1 MKKKFHFSALK
12 PYLLEIP
19 LYALL
24 VAGYLLL
31 VLHLL
36 YGRLKVLFDHHKV
49 YYAFAALGLISIQGI
64 VLDVLSSLLLKFIHP
79 GSKWRPR

>member
-1 MKKKFHFSALK
+1 MKKKFQFSELT

-24 VAGYLLL
+24 VVGYFFL

-36 YGRLKVLFDHHKV
+36 FGRLKVLFDNHRV
-49 YYAFAALGLISIQGI
+49 YYAFAALGLIAIQGI
-64 VLDVLSSLLLKFIHP
+64 VLDLLTSLLLKFI
-79 GSKWRPR
+79 RPHLKGGPQ